1 MGTIAILAQLVGLS
15 NSLTPII
22 AGLVSQFKTTETAFV
37 AQIRADHPEYTE
49 QQIDDEIVARALATA
64 TETKTIAGEDKSDRA

>member
-22 AGLVSQFKTTETAFV
+22 AGLVSQVKTTETAFV